1 MIKGIIAPGYNI
13 SDNCHKYTNDDSTIE
28 CYVYTRE
35 ALLKPIK
42 TTDKELNT
50 NSVYALVGTQDD
62 EIKVYVGQG
71 CKAERPLHRVRQH
84 LNSYAERNESYYPYW
99 NIVLVFVCRNEEE
112 GLKWGT
118 DTLDD
123 LEALLIRDT
132 QNRYSWN
139 SKDERVKNPLTSEK
153 IRSYARKLLDI
164 KEYVKYLGFNFFDK
178 EEQPKDDV
186 NVTYDERLD
195 AEEKQLIDN
204 TVELTTINLEPN
216 ATIPEY
222 TTPEAVVKEMIEK
235 LPWDEFDDT
244 TKFFDPACKGG
255 EFLALIHDKMMERLN
270 EIGFKSEV
278 KESERKYRIHDHI
291 VANQLFGIAIGENS
305 YRVAKER
312 AYNCP
317 NIIKAPDN
325 YIYALKQFRI
335 LNKAEDRSVAK
346 AGINIIECE
355 RKLISKEFNRE
366 MQFDV
371 VIGNPP
377 YQGADGKSS
386 IYPEFV
392 ENATDISD
400 IVCMITRDNWLNG
413 MAFEDMRAHLMK
425 NGGVTEIKHYP
436 VVGELFTNVGVAVAY
451 FLWRRD
457 FKGKAK
463 YTRIE
468 QQNKSKPRD
477 VNITSIITSDI
488 ASSIVDKI
496 PITENWGEI
505 YNSRSY
511 PFMDQRKRYNLEH
524 SDKPDEYY
532 NVAVMVNKGKP
543 VFTNI
548 GNFQNMDEVKRYKV
562 LCGVVINEAL
572 ADKPGNVLT
581 NVKALPP
588 MQVGSET
595 WSLIATFNTELE
607 TVNCKKYVKTKFFRF
622 LANQTVNNRANVTR
636 NAFKYVPNQDFRAL
650 DEQSCTDKEK
660 IDWSQSITNID
671 QQLYKK
677 YNLTDAEISY
687 IESTI
692 KPMDTEPSKQ
702 KFTPQDVMAN
712 YINSQLQQQ
721 SK

>member
-50 NSVYALVGTQDD
+50 NSVYALVGTQDG

-71 CKAERPLHRVRQH
+71 CKAKRPLHRVRQH

-99 NIVLVFVCRNEEE
+99 NIALVFVCRNEEE

-139 SKDERVKNPLTSEK
+139 SKDERVKNPLTPEK

-235 LPWDEFDDT
+235 LPWDEFDET

-325 YIYALKQFRI
+325 YI
-335 LNKAEDRSVAK
+335 NKLMRETVEH
-346 AGINIIECE
+346 INNKKKINELE
-355 RKLISKEFNRE
+355 KDTE
-366 MQFDV
+366 MKFDV
-371 VIGNPP
+371 IIGNPP
-377 YQGADGKSS
+377 YNDTDETGSSKSINTLFVDKAINLNAKYITYIMPDRWFLSPDKLNTHCRESLVGKIRYLRDFNDNEIPFKGVSIAGGVSYFLYDRDYDGEMKYVDSTGEVNVGHSSKLMCKSCKGNILYNNVKKIATKYMDAKWISTSFFGLTRSTRGSVIQTDENNITLKSS
-386 IYPEFV
+386 GNDTYMSL
-392 ENATDISD
+392 SD
-400 IVCMITRDNWLNG
+400 IPRNG
-413 MAFEDMRAHLMK
+413 QYAQ
-425 NGGVTEIKHYP
+425 Y
-436 VVGELFTNVGVAVAY
+436 
-451 FLWRRD
+451 
-457 FKGKAK
+457 
-463 YTRIE
+463 
-468 QQNKSKPRD
+468 
-477 VNITSIITSDI
+477 
-488 ASSIVDKI
+488 
-496 PITENWGEI
+496 
-505 YNSRSY
+505 
-511 PFMDQRKRYNLEH
+511 
-524 SDKPDEYY
+524 
-532 NVAVMVNKGKP
+532 
-543 VFTNI
+543 
-548 GNFQNMDEVKRYKV
+548 YKV
-562 LCGVVINEAL
+562 AIPYSAMEPEPFILMPNEICT
-572 ADKPGNVLT
+572 LT
-581 NVKALPP
+581 YLIIGIFKAQSQNLWDL
-588 MQVGSET
+588 G
-595 WSLIATFNTELE
+595 
-607 TVNCKKYVKTKFFRF
+607 F
-622 LANQTVNNRANVTR
+622 LT
-636 NAFKYVPNQDFRAL
+636 
-650 DEQSCTDKEK
+650 
-660 IDWSQSITNID
+660 
-671 QQLYKK
+671 
-677 YNLTDAEISY
+677 
-687 IESTI
+687 
-692 KPMDTEPSKQ
+692 
-702 KFTPQDVMAN
+702 
-712 YINSQLQQQ
+712 
-721 SK
+721 

>member
-84 LNSYAERNESYYPYW
+84 LNSYAEQNESYYPYW
-99 NIVLVFVCRNEEE
+99 NIALVFVCRNEEE
-112 GLKWGT
+112 GLKWQT
-118 DTLDD
+118 NTLDD

-139 SKDERVKNPLTSEK
+139 SKDERVKNPLTPEG

-195 AEEKQLIDN
+195 AEEKQLIDT

-235 LPWDEFDDT
+235 LPWNEFNET

-255 EFLALIHDKMMERLN
+255 EFLALIHDKMMKRLN

-317 NIIKAPDN
+317 NIVKASDN
-325 YIYALKQFRI
+325 YITKLMRETVEHI
-335 LNKAEDRSVAK
+335 NNKK
-346 AGINIIECE
+346 KINELE
-355 RKLISKEFNRE
+355 KDTE
-366 MQFDV
+366 MKFDV
-371 VIGNPP
+371 IIGNPP
-377 YQGADGKSS
+377 YNDTDETGSSKSINTLFVDKAINLNAKYITYIMPDRWFLSPDKLNTHCRESLVGKIRYLRDFNDNEIPFKGVSIAGGVSYFLYDRDYDGEMKYVDSTGEVNVRHSSKLMCKSCKGNMLYNNVKKIATKYMDAKWISTSFFGLTRSTRGSVIQTDENNITLKSS
-386 IYPEFV
+386 GNDTYMSL
-392 ENATDISD
+392 SD
-400 IVCMITRDNWLNG
+400 IPRNG
-413 MAFEDMRAHLMK
+413 QYAQ
-425 NGGVTEIKHYP
+425 Y
-436 VVGELFTNVGVAVAY
+436 
-451 FLWRRD
+451 
-457 FKGKAK
+457 
-463 YTRIE
+463 
-468 QQNKSKPRD
+468 
-477 VNITSIITSDI
+477 
-488 ASSIVDKI
+488 
-496 PITENWGEI
+496 
-505 YNSRSY
+505 
-511 PFMDQRKRYNLEH
+511 
-524 SDKPDEYY
+524 
-532 NVAVMVNKGKP
+532 
-543 VFTNI
+543 
-548 GNFQNMDEVKRYKV
+548 YKV
-562 LCGVVINEAL
+562 AIPYSAMEPEPFILMPNEICT
-572 ADKPGNVLT
+572 LT
-581 NVKALPP
+581 YLIIGIFKTLEEAQNCEKYFTTNFVKTLFSA
-588 MQVGSET
+588 
-595 WSLIATFNTELE
+595 
-607 TVNCKKYVKTKFFRF
+607 VKTK
-622 LANQTVNNRANVTR
+622 LGTTKENLMCI
-636 NAFKYVPNQDFRAL
+636 PLQDFKPVNL
-650 DEQSCTDKEK
+650 QTCTDKEK
-660 IDWSQSITNID
+660 IDWSKSIADID
-671 QQLYKK
+671 KQLYTK
-677 YNLTDAEISY
+677 YKITDTDELDFISGKTDKLT
-687 IESTI
+687 
-692 KPMDTEPSKQ
+692 KQ
-702 KFTPQDVMAN
+702 PQQSKFTPQDLEAN
-712 YINSQLQQQ
+712 YINRQLQQQ